1 MRPHAQEM
9 LIYCSQHNNSIKK
22 TMTRLPLYL
31 AASAVLAGCATT
43 QPPLS
48 EFSAN
53 SGSPRAPEQLA
64 VTFEKV
70 DLALRV
76 DPATRSINGDAAL
89 TFLLNAPLTRIAVE
103 LDRNLPVDGASV
115 DGVDLPPSAISNPDG
130 RLYLTLP
137 APLPAGAR
145 TTVRIRYHGMPHVA
159 KRAPWDGAFMW
170 SKTSDG
176 QPWISTTVEGEGCDM
191 FWPCIDHPMG
201 KPKLIDLH
209 ISVPSPLVVA
219 GNGVALGMEEKDG
232 WRTYN
237 WRAKNPS
244 TYGVALNI
252 GPYEMLS
259 ADYASKYGNTIPLR
273 MWYLKGHDKQAQG
286 LFNEFAPMLD
296 FFENRIGPYPF
307 GDEKMGVVETPHLGM
322 EHQTINA
329 YGNGYKKSAYGYDW
343 LLHHE
348 LSHEWFGNQMTNA
361 DWDDMWLHEG
371 FGSYMQPLYLES
383 LRGEMEFQAELFNY
397 RKTLLNKAPVV
408 SGKSQRIEDVY
419 EETRGGP
426 ANDIYTKGALIL
438 HTLRN
443 LIGDDA
449 FFAATRRMVYGTD
462 TPAPGNFQPRWSS
475 TKEFITLAN
484 AASGRDL
491 GWFFDAYLYHAALP
505 ELVEERSGNQLR
517 LRWKLKHGGAFPMP
531 LEVRV
536 NNRIEQLPMS
546 DGHGELS
553 LPAHALV
560 TIDPQSRVLRQL
572 AQIDEWKLAEGKKQK
587 VHP

>member
-1 MRPHAQEM
+1 
-9 LIYCSQHNNSIKK
+9 
-22 TMTRLPLYL
+22 MTRLPLYL
-31 AASAVLAGCATT
+31 AASAVLAGCAST
-43 QPPLS
+43 QAPVT
-48 EFSAN
+48 EFTSN
-53 SGSPRAPEQLA
+53 SGNPRAPEQLA
-64 VTFEKV
+64 VTFETV

-76 DPATRSINGDAAL
+76 DPATQSISGDAAL
-89 TFLLNAPLTRIAVE
+89 TFLLKEPLTRIAVE
-103 LDRNLPVDGASV
+103 LDRNLPVDAASV
-115 DGVDLPPSAISNPDG
+115 DGVALAPSAISNPDG

-137 APLPAGAR
+137 TPLAAGAR
-145 TTVRIRYHGMPHVA
+145 TTVRIRYHGVPHVA

-170 SKTSDG
+170 SKTEDG

-201 KPKLIDLH
+201 KPQLIDLH

-219 GNGVALGMEEKDG
+219 GNGIALGMDEKDG

-259 ADYASKYGNTIPLR
+259 ADYASRYGNTIPLR

-286 LFNEFAPMLD
+286 LFSEFAPMLD
-296 FFENRIGPYPF
+296 FFERRIGPYPF

-329 YGNGYKKSAYGYDW
+329 YGNGYAKSAYGYDW

-371 FGSYMQPLYLES
+371 FGSYMQPLYLQS
-383 LRGEMEFQAELFNY
+383 LRGEMEFQAELFNQ
-397 RKTLLNKAPVV
+397 RKAIKNKAAVV
-408 SGKSQRIEDVY
+408 SGKSMRIEDVY
-419 EETRGGP
+419 DAERGGP
-426 ANDIYTKGALIL
+426 GNDIYVKGSLIL

-449 FFAATRRMVYGTD
+449 FFRATRRMVYGSE

-475 TKEFITLAN
+475 SKEFIGFAN
-484 AASGRDL
+484 QASGRDL

-505 ELVEERSGNQLR
+505 ELVEERSGDKLK
-517 LRWKLKHGGAFPMP
+517 LSWKLKDGGAFPMP

-536 NNRIEQLPMS
+536 DERVEKLAMT
-546 DGHGELS
+546 DGKGELT
-553 LPAHALV
+553 LPAGAGY
-560 TIDPQSRVLRQL
+560 TIDPASRVLRQQ
-572 AQIDEWKLAEGKKQK
+572 AHIEEWQRAEEARKKK
-587 VHP
+587 AKKS